1 MKIFGYMDATDF
13 SHELGQAAG
22 GVTIYSSEKDILEH
36 CPCAASCGVVKVS
49 IEFVENVTA
58 GDNSGSLLSSDIDN
72 KTDAYIESE
81 KAFINHCKEQ
91 AFLLQKRTDNL
102 RSLAEKRE
110 RGLFKLKHPTPKIT
124 KIVDET
130 SHAYP
135 HLVGAKYLRCYCY
148 ELPENVQIFFSNV
161 GLDIYNDHVVKDTG
175 GWGWNCGSGYNRG
188 YETPEAALDD
198 YLFFARDQNWL
209 R

>member
-1 MKIFGYMDATDF
+1 MKVFGYMDATDF

-58 GDNSGSLLSSDIDN
+58 GDNSGSLLSSDIDSKN
-72 KTDAYIESE
+72 DAYIESE

-110 RGLFKLKHPTPKIT
+110 KSLFKLKHPAPKIN
-124 KIVDET
+124 KIVDNTED
-130 SHAYP
+130 SYP
-135 HLVGAKYLRCYCY
+135 DLVGAKHLVCHGDFSD
-148 ELPENVQIFFSNV
+148 NVQIYFSNIE
-161 GLDIYNDHVVKDTG
+161 LDINNSLVIKDDG
-175 GWGWNCGSGYNRG
+175 DWRWVCRSGHNRG